1 MKPLA
6 SRTEE
11 LVEILMHR
19 IDHGESPQET
29 LLAIKILGLAFIN
42 HNDETDQELLYQEA
56 SERLKDKLEKS
67 RSKKIKAQCYETLA
81 LLTYIISSQID
92 AQMIR
97 HEMYNRMVANA
108 DDDNDVDDDNDD
120 DDDDDDENDDND
132 ILMTSITRAYALMF
146 VVSFCQG
153 PVDID
158 IIQEEMDKVIGELE
172 LLMEFPGTL
181 QTSAGQA
188 VALMFES
195 LRSVTDKSEDQ
206 HQNELNELVH
216 TLRSLTMEQ
225 DEDEYMFQDILS
237 TVEDGSQPYH
247 EIEIDGK
254 SFVLDRWSKII
265 PLNAFH
271 RYLGNSGL
279 DQHYK
284 VRKKKVRG

>member
-1 MKPLA
+1 
-6 SRTEE
+6 
-11 LVEILMHR
+11 
-19 IDHGESPQET
+19 
-29 LLAIKILGLAFIN
+29 
-42 HNDETDQELLYQEA
+42 
-56 SERLKDKLEKS
+56 
-67 RSKKIKAQCYETLA
+67 
-81 LLTYIISSQID
+81 
-92 AQMIR
+92 MIR

-108 DDDNDVDDDNDD
+108 DDDNDVDNDNDD
-120 DDDDDDENDDND
+120 NDDDENDDND

-195 LRSVTDKSEDQ
+195 LRSITDKSEDQ
-206 HQNELNELVH
+206 HQTELNELVH
-216 TLRSLTMEQ
+216 TLRTLTMEQ

-254 SFVLDRWSKII
+254 SFVLDRWCKYPNSNNNINYKMGIVDLTDFRYYIAKII

-271 RYLGNSGL
+271 RYLGHSGL

-284 VRKKKVRG
+284 VRKKSKRMISWV